1 MPLDDTI
8 GNSTTIDARESPGD
22 VLKRANAAQ
31 PQPPATPDSEEN
43 PHLAAAQEA
52 MRKMEEAAP
61 KPEATPPEQQW
72 SSAAMAL
79 AALGGL
85 LTHTPVTTAANAMAG
100 VLNAYKA
107 NDTAKA
113 QQEYTQWKAAHD
125 AMGKVADLEIKSYEE
140 DLKMSDPKRRL
151 ASLQADAAAFK
162 NEAIMEHLRRGDEAG
177 AEALVAGGRRALDK
191 ANGAS
196 GEFEGIHA
204 EKVAVGEVAD
214 GKIADKE
221 QELGRKLTK
230 AEKAQIY
237 LDAEA
242 EHEAAKSGA
251 KKEATEAATPPKP
264 DKWQLLTDTD
274 GTQYLQTVGA
284 DGKPKN
290 QTLTGEPYTPT
301 GAAKIATAENPDV
314 AKRKDAD
321 EARKQAA
328 DAERARH
335 DDMMAKI
342 SADRT
347 LDESQRAAAVLAERT
362 RHDKAMEA
370 ANKANG
376 ASGEFEGIHAEN
388 TAIGEIAD
396 EKIAEQQSLTG
407 KPLTKGQKAQIYL
420 DARADY
426 EAKKVGGTAA
436 ARFNANPA
444 NQPLDD
450 DSIRDAVKEF
460 RDTGKMPAL
469 GMGSSIIRKQI
480 LTERSRELREEAG
493 SVAQDITRQSDIHSL
508 QQALTILER
517 SHANVANFEGT
528 ALKEADLTLQKA
540 ERGAAVGG
548 VPMANRWIQAGRTSI
563 AGDPDVA
570 AFNAAMVSFKN
581 EYARIMS
588 SPTATGG
595 QTSDAARAEA
605 DTLINGAMTKGALVS
620 VIDTMKQGMRN
631 RIDTINDELK
641 ATQDRIAE
649 LASQPGK
656 PAAPATGGWTVTRV
670 Q

>member
-204 EKVAVGEVAD
+204 E
-214 GKIADKE
+214 
-221 QELGRKLTK
+221 
-230 AEKAQIY
+230 
-237 LDAEA
+237 
-242 EHEAAKSGA
+242 
-251 KKEATEAATPPKP
+251 
-264 DKWQLLTDTD
+264 
-274 GTQYLQTVGA
+274 
-284 DGKPKN
+284 
-290 QTLTGEPYTPT
+290 
-301 GAAKIATAENPDV
+301 
-314 AKRKDAD
+314 
-321 EARKQAA
+321 
-328 DAERARH
+328 
-335 DDMMAKI
+335 
-342 SADRT
+342 
-347 LDESQRAAAVLAERT
+347 
-362 RHDKAMEA
+362 
-370 ANKANG
+370 
-376 ASGEFEGIHAEN
+376 N

-436 ARFNANPA
+436 ARFNGNPA